1 VSSQEN
7 GVFLRGRSGHRCALV
22 FVAVLGL
29 AGLHGAWAQY
39 PGQIEKKTQ
48 EGGEMRAVAVLE
60 WTGDEDH
67 PKTSRLIPITVY
79 DGQQLQDAG
88 IYLARPAPLALSN
101 EVEYELKQNGKTV
114 GLFDVSRAGQELGS
128 WVGLGV
134 WKPLPKPKP
143 AKAMASTAGK
153 DMWGN
158 EDDGGDRPVLHRKHH
173 ADDSAGSGSGK
184 GTDGGSGSGS
194 GSNSGAGSGSADPDR
209 PTLHKKSSSDDAAG
223 GDSTAGAESA
233 PDPDRPTLHKKTTDE
248 SAGSD
253 SAGSTSAADPDR
265 PVLKKKTD
273 NAKQAAEESSVESVT
288 VETDPD
294 RPHLVRGK
302 AAGVGGDVLPTL
314 MGLPKD
320 MQQAV
325 AVSDAKT
332 RPEHLWT
339 YSWVSPEDEAKMQA
353 DVEELA
359 RKALGLEPPPA
370 PAAAPKTKKT
380 TAARKKATAP
390 PPPPAPAPLLDEQF
404 HVFELAYNSGATMV
418 LSAHTD
424 GVGAQQKFVTLVCQP
439 DLYGNVTTLMKN
451 VTDAAH
457 LDEKPRL
464 RLVDAVD
471 AMADNRG
478 ELLFELRGATERQF
492 ALYRVLRGQVEKLF
506 TSGVAAFAI
515 EQSDAKQT
523 ADGETRSSQRN

>member
-1 VSSQEN
+1 VAR
-7 GVFLRGRSGHRCALV
+7 VLV
-22 FVAVLGL
+22 GALGL
-29 AGLHGAWAQY
+29 VAAHGAWAQY
-39 PGQIEKKTQ
+39 PGQVEKKPQ
-48 EGGEMRAVAVLE
+48 DGGEMRAVAVLE

-88 IYLARPAPLALSN
+88 IYLARPEPLALES
-101 EVEYELKQNGKTV
+101 EVEYELKENGKTV

-143 AKAMASTAGK
+143 AKTMASTNGK

-158 EDDGGDRPVLHRKHH
+158 DDDGGDRPVLHRKHH
-173 ADDSAGSGSGK
+173 DDDAAGSGGSGK
-184 GTDGGSGSGS
+184 GTDGGSGAGN
-194 GSNSGAGSGSADPDR
+194 NSGAGSGSADPDR
-209 PTLHKKSSSDDAAG
+209 PTLHKKSSSDDTASG
-223 GDSTAGAESA
+223 GDATGGTGPA
-233 PDPDRPTLHKKTTDE
+233 PDPDRPTLHKKTTDD
-248 SAGSD
+248 SAGDD
-253 SAGSTSAADPDR
+253 SAGSAPAADPDR
-265 PVLKKKTD
+265 PLLKKKTD
-273 NAKQAAEESSVESVT
+273 SAKLTVEDGSVESVT
-288 VETDPD
+288 AETDPD
-294 RPHLVRGK
+294 RPHLVRGMS
-302 AAGVGGDVLPTL
+302 AGVGGDVLPTL

-339 YSWVSPEDEAKMQA
+339 YSWASPEDEAKMQA
-353 DVEELA
+353 EVEELA

-370 PAAAPKTKKT
+370 TPAPKTAAKKT
-380 TAARKKATAP
+380 AVRKKALAP
-390 PPPPAPAPLLDEQF
+390 PPEPPAPAPLLDEQYR
-404 HVFELAYNSGATMV
+404 VFELAYNSGATVV

-424 GVGAQQKFVTLVCQP
+424 GAGAQEKFVTLICQP
-439 DLYGNVTTLMKN
+439 DLYGNVATLMQN
-451 VTDAAH
+451 VTDAEH
-457 LDEKPRL
+457 LDEMPRM

-492 ALYRVLRGQVEKLF
+492 ALYRVLRGQAEKVF
-506 TSGVAAFAI
+506 TSGMAAIAI
-515 EQSDAKQT
+515 DQSDAKQT
-523 ADGETRSSQRN
+523 ASGETPSSQKN